1 MRLIPGSLVEKLRM
15 RLGVP
20 SQKWSLINL
29 KKSGFN
35 PTKIVDIGAYEGKWT
50 EEVSEV
56 FPKAQFLMIEAQSEK
71 EPLIKNV
78 ALKDSSRRDYRIEL
92 LSSDDNKMLLFNQY
106 ESASSVLVEHHDTG
120 AKKKTITSKSLDTV
134 LNDSNF
140 QTPDFIKLDT
150 QGYELEILKG
160 GNSALTFAKVVLM
173 EVSFIDI
180 YKNGPLVLDVLNFM
194 DKHNFQTYDIC
205 SILRRPL
212 DKALFQSD
220 LLFIKKDSPLIQSK
234 KWC

>member
-160 GNSALTFAKVVLM
+160 GNNALTFAKVVLM

-205 SILRRPL
+205 SIMRRPL